1 MAVGYVLIT
10 TAPSREHEVY
20 DILSQIEE
28 VVELTPL
35 FGEFDMIAKIEADD
49 LNLLGAIVVERI
61 RSTSGVM
68 DTKTLTGIR
77 F

>member
-10 TAPSREHEVY
+10 AAPSREHEVY
-20 DILSQIEE
+20 SALSKIDE

-49 LNLLGAIVVERI
+49 LNRLGVVVVDRI
-61 RSTSGVM
+61 RSTPGVL
-68 DTKTLTGIR
+68 DTKTLTGIK

>member
-10 TAPSREHEVY
+10 AAPSREHEVY
-20 DILSQIEE
+20 NILSKIDE

-49 LNLLGAIVVERI
+49 LNRLGVIVVDHI
-61 RSTSGVM
+61 RSTPGVL
-68 DTKTLTGIR
+68 DTKTLTGIK